1 MFLLLTLNKKR
12 LAGNV
17 TSVLGKS
24 ISCMIASFDLVWEPK
39 LKKVNKNKY
48 ADSVINQRKGS
59 DVTCM
64 LNINS
69 NVAQFVFDG

>member
-1 MFLLLTLNKKR
+1 
-12 LAGNV
+12 
-17 TSVLGKS
+17 
-24 ISCMIASFDLVWEPK
+24 MIASFDLVWEPK